1 VLNLFL
7 KCVIKLDTDIPY
19 YAAYFGLATEHLRL
33 VIHCG
38 YTVRNSLTSEN
49 CLELLDM
56 ATELGE
62 EKIKDKILNYIV
74 SNYEEVV
81 KKPFFKQIPYQLFIE
96 INVAFNLRVLNK
108 IGPI

>member
-1 VLNLFL
+1 
-7 KCVIKLDTDIPY
+7 
-19 YAAYFGLATEHLRL
+19 
-33 VIHCG
+33 
-38 YTVRNSLTSEN
+38 
-49 CLELLDM
+49 M

-81 KKPFFKQIPYQLFIE
+81 KKPFFKQIPLPLFIE
-96 INVAFNLRVLNK
+96 INVAFNIRVLNK